1 MKRAYKIFSVCAVF
15 SILIG
20 SLFFSVSADTGYNGV
35 PYSKPYMPV
44 CSYYPTSE
52 QLPFSDCVV
61 VYYKDIYYYYWW
73 FIDKSDVST
82 QQSNSLEPIRPVW
95 GWFIDSKGFNSNYY
109 RLVCYSA
116 SPIIQVKT
124 QISTGNTDVTT
135 RGELTPWP
143 SDGSYPTSAAQL
155 RYKLLLNSVIGS
167 SNNALNAP
175 IATESYSYEGAS
187 LDYYIDKDENYT
199 GQGSWSVDDY
209 KTLYYIAQYPSSVSQ
224 AVESIQGNT
233 DLLNQYYTSLNGKLN
248 SLSSDHIALYNQNN
262 ELLSQVD
269 ELQSQ
274 LSSQSGEY
282 QSALDQAQSEIQS
295 NVNSAASQAA
305 DDVNNAGEDI
315 SDINTNVDDVNSIVS
330 KLQEWLQVLRGFSDN
345 LEDTEENVIDA
356 LESGKSLINQFFGVC
371 PPIVIAVF
379 GFALTFLV
387 VRKIIGR

>member
-15 SILIG
+15 SIFIG
-20 SLFFSVSADTGYNGV
+20 SFFISASADTGYNGV

-61 VYYKDIYYYYWW
+61 VYYKAEYYYYWW

-82 QQSNSLEPIRPVW
+82 QQSNALEPIRPLW
-95 GWFIDSKGFNSNYY
+95 GWFIDSKGFNQSYY

-124 QISTGNTDVTT
+124 QISTGNTEVTT
-135 RGELTPWP
+135 RGDLTPWP
-143 SDGSYPTSAAQL
+143 TDGSDPTSAAQL
-155 RYKLLLNSVIGS
+155 RYKLLLTTVIGS
-167 SNNALNAP
+167 ANTAIYAP

-224 AVESIQGNT
+224 AIESIKGNT
-233 DLLNQYYTSLNGKLN
+233 DLLNQYYTSLNSKLN
-248 SLSSDHIALYNQNN
+248 SLSSDHIALYNQND

-282 QSALDQAQSEIQS
+282 QSALNQAQSEIES
-295 NVNSAASQAA
+295 NANAAASQAA
-305 DDVNNAGEDI
+305 YDVNNAGEDM
-315 SDINTNVDDVNSIVS
+315 SDIDNDVDDVNSIVDTLDS
-330 KLQEWLQVLRGFSDN
+330 WIETLDDFADSIQNTAADVATALDNGTVLFNGF
-345 LEDTEENVIDA
+345 LGA
-356 LESGKSLINQFFGVC
+356 C
-371 PPIVIAVF
+371 PPIVLALF
-379 GFALTFLV
+379 GFALVFLV